1 MIHTPQ
7 NLALEESPTR
17 TLRLVYRH
25 AHDVRNQLNCLEL
38 DLMLMGELT
47 TDPATLDCV
56 ARLRTHLATLEMQV
70 KSLVVKFAEPGPIA
84 MGAEDLLHLWKGQ
97 AAPLQRPGR
106 EIKWVFASQ
115 TASLRLDARAVVA
128 GLTELTL
135 AAWSR
140 AGGRPLTAALTVT
153 DATAS
158 VTLHE
163 PGQTTALAPDFVW
176 ELERL
181 VTANNG
187 RLEHEPA
194 RDASGWVTTLT
205 FPVVPTG

>member
-7 NLALEESPTR
+7 NLAMEESSTR

-56 ARLRTHLATLEMQV
+56 ARLRTHLAALEMQV
-70 KSLVVKFAEPGPIA
+70 KALVVKFAEPEPIA
-84 MGAEDLLHLWKGQ
+84 VGAADLLHLWKGQ

-106 EIKWVFASQ
+106 ELKWVFASLP
-115 TASLRLDARAVVA
+115 ASLRLDARAIVS

-153 DATAS
+153 EATAS

-163 PGQTTALAPDFVW
+163 PGQVVGLTPDLIS
-176 ELERL
+176 ELGRL

-187 RLEHEPA
+187 SLEHEPA
-194 RDASGWVTTLT
+194 QDAPGWVTTLT
-205 FPVVPTG
+205 FPVLPSG